1 MTRTPRS
8 SPSTWLRLVLE
19 TRLLLCVAA
28 LAGATWSFAE
38 ITENVLA
45 GRAGFIDQGI
55 LLALRAQGEHPA
67 PIGPAW
73 VQAMARDVTAMG
85 SAVVLGTATATVAG
99 LLCLAGQAR
108 TALFVVLS
116 TLSGT
121 LTMLLL
127 KQGFDRPRP
136 SLLTQGDLAMAAS
149 FPSGHAMVSTLVYL
163 TLAALLTRL
172 LPTRALKLYVLA
184 VALLLSVAI
193 GLSRIYLGMHWP
205 TDVMAGWAAGA
216 AWALA
221 SRTLVEYLAF
231 RQRLRA

>member
-1 MTRTPRS
+1 M
-8 SPSTWLRLVLE
+8 
-19 TRLLLCVAA
+19 LLLVAA
-28 LAGATWSFAE
+28 LAGSFWAFAE
-38 ITENVLA
+38 VTEKVLE
-45 GRAGFIDQGI
+45 GRAGFIDHSV
-55 LLALRAQGEHPA
+55 LLALRAPGEQPA

-85 SAVVLGTATATVAG
+85 SAVVLGSTTAAVAG
-99 LLCLAGQAR
+99 FLLLAGRAR

-127 KQGFDRPRP
+127 KEGFDRPRP
-136 SLLTQGDLAMAAS
+136 SLLTQGDHAMAAS

-172 LPTRALKLYVLA
+172 LPTPALKLYVLA
-184 VALLLSVAI
+184 AALLLSVAI

-231 RQRLRA
+231 RQRLQA